1 MRYASTNKFIIVIL
15 GNSLIVALLDIF
27 NKGAIISQDDIV
39 NAGVAFIFASLQGI
53 LVYLAKKILTE
64 QETLKAVVQG
74 TAVKLAQLDSD
85 LRYIANEIAVLGN
98 NSSTLSQRI
107 TDTEKSIATL
117 LEWKRQQQ
125 N

>member
-1 MRYASTNKFIIVIL
+1 MIL

-39 NAGVAFIFASLQGI
+39 NAGIAFIFASLQGI